1 MIILREYIKNLLIE
15 MIGKEP
21 DYKIKEI
28 ALNWYAK
35 SELALEDLD
44 EITALIDEKNS
55 KEIENSSSVE
65 EIPEGN
71 AENIE
76 NSAEENTENTAEPT
90 IDELLAEKTEEPLI
104 LE

>member
-1 MIILREYIKNLLIE
+1 MFDFRNYIKQGFIDAIGKMSDYQIILNSAGYAEKGVLLE
-15 MIGKEP
+15 
-21 DYKIKEI
+21 
-28 ALNWYAK
+28 
-35 SELALEDLD
+35 EDLA
-44 EITALIDEKNS
+44 EIKALIDEKNS